1 MKFIAVGK
9 YRNHYPHTRTRRAG
23 NLALQNSTCDITI
36 HINTVRHVQ
45 YLNNVSSHV
54 TRAFV
59 SPDFLWTAPGWSPA
73 YFAGPA
79 SVALRASHRGSTVAD
94 LGGQVLEGWRVSE
107 TPGALTYDA
116 RAAATPIYRQS
127 NVGRLRLLLSAP
139 HWEPP
144 QMVDRWCVQPG
155 DVVLNKLAPVRAAL
169 VSPAARR
176 HPVDGNSL
184 IVRGLPRSTA
194 TWLALC
200 LNRPEYEQL
209 LLIESGV
216 LRRVGLGTLANLR
229 LPSVPGEMNALSLAV
244 RELLDEMLLVGESIQ
259 RVKAEA
265 AQVAVAPSAQRDLR
279 EGTFFER
286 GAMSSDSWLPAAVA
300 LRSEQSA
307 LAEELAW
314 VPVRALAT
322 ADDRSR
328 LLSSPE
334 GARALRLSDVA
345 DDLFVGSVEE
355 KVDLADL
362 ATGRTLGKP
371 LIAGEVLLS
380 TLGTSFRV
388 AYVDDSVPPN
398 TFPTD
403 GWVRLRFRETPAAWA
418 LLLSTHQARW
428 QTARLAVGSVQQF
441 VPPEALLSIHI
452 PTPDRETRDRWQR
465 AVERHH
471 AQRRLL
477 DNRWNT
483 LLTALAR
490 VFDDTHG
497 LSASR
502 TLRGHEVL
510 Q

>member
-1 MKFIAVGK
+1 
-9 YRNHYPHTRTRRAG
+9 
-23 NLALQNSTCDITI
+23 
-36 HINTVRHVQ
+36 
-45 YLNNVSSHV
+45 VSSHV
-54 TRAFV
+54 ASAFV
-59 SPDFLWTAPGWSPA
+59 TPDLLGAAPGWSPA

-79 SVALRASHRGSTVAD
+79 SVALQASRRGLTVAD

-116 RAAATPIYRQS
+116 RAATTPIYRQS

-139 HWEPP
+139 HWDPP
-144 QMVDRWCVQPG
+144 QVTDRWCVQPG

-184 IVRGLPRSTA
+184 IVRGLPRPAA
-194 TWLALC
+194 TWLAIC

-216 LRRVGLGTLANLR
+216 LRRVGLGMLSSLR
-229 LPSVPGEMNALSLAV
+229 VPPVPAEMDALSMAL
-244 RELLDEMLLVGESIQ
+244 RDLLDEMLLGGESVH

-265 AQVAVAPSAQRDLR
+265 TQVAVAPSGRRDLR

-286 GAMSSDSWLPAAVA
+286 EAMSSDNWLPASVA
-300 LRSEQSA
+300 LRADQCVLSED
-307 LAEELAW
+307 LDWL
-314 VPVRALAT
+314 PIRALAT

-328 LLSSPE
+328 LQSPPE
-334 GARALRLSDVA
+334 GARALRLSDVT
-345 DDLFVGSVEE
+345 DDLFVGSAEE
-355 KVDLADL
+355 STNAAALVP
-362 ATGRTLGKP
+362 GRILGKA
-371 LIAGEVLLS
+371 LIPGEVLLS

-388 AYVDDSVPPN
+388 AYVDEGVQAN

-418 LLLSTHQARW
+418 LLLSTPQLRL
-428 QTARLAVGSVQQF
+428 QTTRLAVGSVQQF
-441 VPPEALLSIHI
+441 VPPDALLSLHV
-452 PTPDRETRDRWQR
+452 PAPERETRDRWQR

-471 AQRRLL
+471 TQRRVL
-477 DNRWNT
+477 DSRWNS
-483 LLTALAR
+483 LLTALGR

-497 LSASR
+497 LTAGR
-502 TLRGHEVL
+502 PLRGHDVL